1 MLKHGMCAMSKHG
14 MCVIS
19 KHGMCVMSKHGMCVM
34 SKHYLHLWQLK
45 HLRQLLEAETAVVAA
60 IGEEV
65 CL

>member
-1 MLKHGMCAMSKHG
+1 
-14 MCVIS
+14 
-19 KHGMCVMSKHGMCVM
+19 MSKHGMCVM
-34 SKHYLHLWQLK
+34 SEHGLCVISKRYLHLWKLK